1 MNRTRSPATRGGFVT
16 PMAWVSLLLGVASAL
31 TNLLQILLIGLV
43 PGSTALPLPPGM
55 RMPAS
60 WQWLIDHAMS
70 LSVLG
75 AVLSVAF
82 AWMSWAL
89 LQRREWAR
97 IGFVLV
103 LVVTGL
109 LNFGGLALIGPLF
122 DGLQS
127 MLPADIL
134 HSPEW
139 PQMQARL
146 QTTRLMALLLTGL
159 GALVI
164 ALFQCA
170 LAWRLCAPAVRAGC
184 ALATG
189 LIVRLESRLG
199 AIVFNR
205 RDLACVAP
213 APPAGRA
220 VDPTR
225 KMPSRPPCRPKPLHA
240 VMALHLHGGSA
251 WWRQP
256 GGPARERPDDPPR
269 RTRHLGAGAKCTQR
283 GAPLRIEA

>member
-1 MNRTRSPATRGGFVT
+1 MNRTPAPATRGGFVT

-31 TNLLQILLIGLV
+31 TNLLQILLIVLV

-60 WQWLIDHAMS
+60 WQWLIDHGVS
-70 LSVLG
+70 LSALG
-75 AVLSVAF
+75 VVLSVAF

-103 LVVTGL
+103 LVITGL

-146 QTTRLMALLLTGL
+146 QTTRLMALLLTGI

-170 LAWRLCAPAVRAGC
+170 LAWRLCAPAVRAEF
-184 ALATG
+184 AA
-189 LIVRLESRLG
+189 S
-199 AIVFNR
+199 
-205 RDLACVAP
+205 
-213 APPAGRA
+213 
-220 VDPTR
+220 
-225 KMPSRPPCRPKPLHA
+225 
-240 VMALHLHGGSA
+240 
-251 WWRQP
+251 
-256 GGPARERPDDPPR
+256 PR
-269 RTRHLGAGAKCTQR
+269 G
-283 GAPLRIEA
+283 